1 MTKTCLLAAAR
12 HIPDGA
18 VAVRDKQ
25 SDAVAYLWTDKLG
38 RLCVKGYHGK
48 LTKPLYNYLC
58 PNAARRERA
67 VREHFESRRASLAA
81 KAKRAAED
89 AAARAKGH
97 GCEVGSIFVCSWGY
111 EQTNI
116 DWYQVVELR
125 GKSTVV
131 IRQIHSADASNGNE
145 GWAQGKSIPAID
157 HFKGDAMVKRIARGR
172 IAIESYAS
180 AYLWDGRPRHWTA
193 YH

>member
-1 MTKTCLLAAAR
+1 MNRLLAHVRSAPA
-12 HIPDGA
+12 GA
-18 VAVRDKQ
+18 VIVKDKL
-25 SDAVAYLWTDKLG
+25 SDAVAYVWTDSNGKP
-38 RLCVKGYHGK
+38 CAKGYHG
-48 LTKPLYNYLC
+48 TANKPDYHYRF
-58 PNAARRERA
+58 AKESSREKQ

-111 EQTNI
+111 EQTNV

-157 HFKGDAMVKRIARGR
+157 HFKGDAMVKRIVRGR

-180 AYLWDGRPRHWTA
+180 AHLWDGRPRSWTA

>member
-1 MTKTCLLAAAR
+1 MNRLLAPVRSAPA
-12 HIPDGA
+12 GA
-18 VAVRDKQ
+18 VIVKDKL
-25 SDAVAYLWTDKLG
+25 SDAVAYVWTDSNGKPFA
-38 RLCVKGYHGK
+38 KGYHGK
-48 LTKPLYNYLC
+48 ANKPDYHFYYRNE
-58 PNAARRERA
+58 ASRERA